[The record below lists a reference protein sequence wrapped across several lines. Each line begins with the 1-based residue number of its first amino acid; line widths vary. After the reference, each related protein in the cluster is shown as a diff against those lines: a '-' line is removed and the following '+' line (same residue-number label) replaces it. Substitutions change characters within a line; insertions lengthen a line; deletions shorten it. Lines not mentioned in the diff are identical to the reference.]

1 MPRIEIELTSSRP
14 DGTWTWRAAGARQ
27 PKGSL
32 DGALLHTG
40 ARVGDVLRAE
50 CEIDLD
56 GTRVTAVLPPRT
68 TRAESD
74 RLELLGPAR
83 ETPLVTQDGGTPDL
97 RERPRRDG

>member
-32 DGALLHTG
+32 DGALLHPG

-50 CEIDLD
+50 CEMDLD

-68 TRAESD
+68 ARSEPE
-74 RLELLGPAR
+74 RLPLLGASR
-83 ETPLVTQDGGTPDL
+83 EAPLVTQDGGAPDL
-97 RERPRRDG
+97 RD